1 MKTDGKQN
9 FPRDSLDGSPLVRS
23 KRNISEKHNSE
34 RLYENLPGIDVERKE
49 VEGPKIVI
57 VGAGF
62 VGTTFAYSL
71 LIRGLASQI
80 VIIDINKE
88 RAEGEVM
95 DLNHGLP
102 FAYPA
107 KIWSGDYSDCKGA
120 DIVVVAVDKGQ
131 KIEQSRLE
139 LAQGNF
145 GMLKQVIPSIT
156 MYNKECILLV
166 VTNPLDV
173 MTYAALKL
181 SGFSWNRV
189 IGSGTILDTAR
200 LRYLLGEHLEVD
212 PRNVH
217 AYIIGEHG
225 DSEVPVWSLATVAG
239 IRLKD
244 YCPICKVPY
253 DTDELNDLFLKV
265 KNAGYEIIK
274 RKGRTNYAVA
284 LGMTK
289 IVESIIRNENAILTV
304 SCLLRDYHGVSDI
317 CLSVP
322 VVLNRN
328 GVKETIRLPL
338 NEKEIEDFQKSAAIV
353 KKVADSLGL

>member
-1 MKTDGKQN
+1 LSKQN
-9 FPRDSLDGSPLVRS
+9 VG
-23 KRNISEKHNSE
+23 
-34 RLYENLPGIDVERKE
+34 
-49 VEGPKIVI
+49 GPKIVI

-71 LIRGLASQI
+71 LIRGLASQV
-80 VIIDINKE
+80 VIIDIDKM

-95 DLNHGLP
+95 DLNHGMP

-107 KIWSGDYSDCKGA
+107 KISAGDYSDCKDA
-120 DIVVVAVDKGQ
+120 DMVVIAVDKGQ
-131 KIEQSRLE
+131 KIGQSRLE
-139 LAQGNF
+139 LAEGNWEI
-145 GMLKQVIPSIT
+145 MRKIVPEIT
-156 MYNKECILLV
+156 KHNAECILLV

-173 MTYAALKL
+173 MTFAALKL
-181 SGFSWNRV
+181 SGFPKNRV

-200 LRYLLGEHLEVD
+200 LRYLLSEYLEVD
-212 PRNVH
+212 SRNVH

-225 DSEVPVWSLATVAG
+225 DSEVPVWSLANVAG

-244 YCPICKVPY
+244 YCPICHVPY
-253 DTDELNDLFLKV
+253 DAEVFNDLFLKV
-265 KNAGYEIIK
+265 RNAGYEIIK

-289 IVESIIRNENAILTV
+289 IVESIIRDENAIVTV
-304 SCLLRDYHGVSDI
+304 SCLLEDYHGVSDI

-322 VVLNRN
+322 VVLNRS

-338 NEKEIEDFQKSAAIV
+338 DDKEIADFQKSAAII
-353 KKVADSLGL
+353 KKVANSLGL

>member
-1 MKTDGKQN
+1 MDLTGK
-9 FPRDSLDGSPLVRS
+9 GV
-23 KRNISEKHNSE
+23 
-34 RLYENLPGIDVERKE
+34 G
-49 VEGPKIVI
+49 GPKIAV

-71 LIRGLASQI
+71 LIHGLVSQI
-80 VIIDINKE
+80 VIIDINQEK
-88 RAEGEVM
+88 AEGEVM
-95 DLNHGLP
+95 DLNHGMP

-107 KIWSGDYSDCKGA
+107 RIWAGDYSDCRDA

-131 KIEQSRLE
+131 KIQQSRLE
-139 LAQGNF
+139 LAEGNF
-145 GMLKQVIPSIT
+145 QVLKQIIPSIT
-156 MYNKECILLV
+156 RYNSEGILLV

-173 MTYAALKL
+173 MTYVALKL
-181 SGFSWNRV
+181 SGFPKNRV

-200 LRYLLGEHLEVD
+200 LRYLLGEHLQVD

-225 DSEVPVWSLATVAG
+225 DSEVPVWSLANVAG

-253 DTDELNDLFLKV
+253 SPHDLNDLFLKV

-274 RKGRTNYAVA
+274 RKGRTNYGVA
-284 LGMTK
+284 LGLTK
-289 IVESIIRNENAILTV
+289 IVESIIRDENAISTV
-304 SCLLRDYHGVSDI
+304 SCFLEDYHAVSDV

-322 VVLNRN
+322 VILNRT
-328 GVKETIRLPL
+328 GVKEVIKLPL
-338 NEKEIEDFQKSAAIV
+338 DDEEITAFQKSAVTV
-353 KKVADSLGL
+353 KKVVHSLEL

>member
-1 MKTDGKQN
+1 MGLSQQN
-9 FPRDSLDGSPLVRS
+9 VD
-23 KRNISEKHNSE
+23 
-34 RLYENLPGIDVERKE
+34 
-49 VEGPKIVI
+49 GPKIVI

-62 VGTTFAYSL
+62 VGTAFAYSL

-80 VIIDINKE
+80 AIIDVNRD

-95 DLNHGLP
+95 DLNHGMP
-102 FAYPA
+102 FAQPV
-107 KIWSGDYSDCKGA
+107 KIWAGDYPDCKDA
-120 DIVVVAVDKGQ
+120 DIVVIAVDKGQ
-131 KIEQSRLE
+131 KIEQSRLD

-145 GMLKQVIPSIT
+145 ELLKQIVPSIT
-156 MYNKECILLV
+156 KYNSGCILLI

-181 SGFSWNRV
+181 SRFPKNRV

-200 LRYLLGEHLEVD
+200 LRYLLGERLQVD

-225 DSEVPVWSLATVAG
+225 DSEVPVWSLANVAG

-244 YCPICKVPY
+244 YCPLCNVPY
-253 DTDELNDLFLKV
+253 NQGELNDLFLRV
-265 KNAGYEIIK
+265 RNAGYDIIK
-274 RKGRTNYAVA
+274 RKGRTFYAVA

-289 IVESIIRNENAILTV
+289 IVESIIRNENAVSTV
-304 SCLLRDYHGVSDI
+304 SCLLEDYYGVSDI

-322 VVLNRN
+322 VILNRS
-328 GVKETIRLPL
+328 GVKEVIRLPL
-338 NEKEIEDFQKSAAIV
+338 DEGEIESFRKSATIIRS
-353 KKVADSLGL
+353 VANSIGL